1 LAVTRLGCQACPCRQ
16 QRHRLAQRRLLAQ
29 LARSLSSMKGLSGNH
44 FQLNSGRSPVRSQLR
59 PFSSR
64 RFNSPVYDL
73 DWPVPVETDN
83 RSRCV
88 RSLVRCGA
96 HLGLEMS
103 VSSVLVVRSCARHQ
117 RRRQLRSVSPYWAS
131 RNPSTVERW
140 GCGECAVGAAGC
152 EARGSGS
159 MCRWRRSAVVRIPA
173 FRAGHREG
181 RNAAKPGRNGI
192 RNAVSGATRRRP
204 RRRAGGGG
212 NVASS
217 MVPND
222 RVGSN
227 CRGVVSSRARW
238 GATAWV
244 DPGLSLQVG
253 RSR

>member
-1 LAVTRLGCQACPCRQ
+1 
-16 QRHRLAQRRLLAQ
+16 
-29 LARSLSSMKGLSGNH
+29 MGLSRNH

-83 RSRCV
+83 RSRCG
-88 RSLVRCGA
+88 RSLVRCGLTSA
-96 HLGLEMS
+96 WRCPCQAFW
-103 VSSVLVVRSCARHQ
+103 VVRSSARHQ
-117 RRRQLRSVSPYWAS
+117 RRTQLRSFSPYWWS

-140 GCGECAVGAAGC
+140 ACGECAFGAAGC
-152 EARGSGS
+152 GSFWFGFDVS
-159 MCRWRRSAVVRIPA
+159 VAAIRRSPNTSLPGWRS
-173 FRAGHREG
+173 RWSKRCDTRSERHSQRSER
-181 RNAAKPGRNGI
+181 RNASSAE
-192 RNAVSGATRRRP
+192 A
-204 RRRAGGGG
+204 AGGASAA

-217 MVPND
+217 MVPNY
-222 RVGSN
+222 RGGSN

>member
-1 LAVTRLGCQACPCRQ
+1 
-16 QRHRLAQRRLLAQ
+16 
-29 LARSLSSMKGLSGNH
+29 MGLSRNH

-73 DWPVPVETDN
+73 DWPVPVDTDN
-83 RSRCV
+83 RSRCG
-88 RSLVRCGA
+88 RSLVHCGLTSAWRCPCQA
-96 HLGLEMS
+96 FW
-103 VSSVLVVRSCARHQ
+103 VVRSSARHQ
-117 RRRQLRSVSPYWAS
+117 RRTQLRSFSPYWWS

-140 GCGECAVGAAGC
+140 ACGECAFGAAGC
-152 EARGSGS
+152 VAFGSGS

-173 FRAGHREG
+173 FRAGDRDRSERCDTRSERHSQRSER
-181 RNAAKPGRNGI
+181 RNASSAE
-192 RNAVSGATRRRP
+192 A
-204 RRRAGGGG
+204 AGGASAA

-217 MVPND
+217 MVPNY
-222 RVGSN
+222 RAGSN